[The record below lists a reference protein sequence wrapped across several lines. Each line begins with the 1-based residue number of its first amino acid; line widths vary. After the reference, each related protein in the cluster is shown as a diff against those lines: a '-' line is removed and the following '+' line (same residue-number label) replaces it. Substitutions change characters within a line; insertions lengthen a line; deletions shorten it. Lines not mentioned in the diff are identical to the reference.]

1 MSRVRTGMAIAAV
14 AAAIA
19 SPPLGSAFTGTMTT
33 HMGLQIPLLVLC
45 GWWLGGLVGTSAGH
59 RLRDLAAFRWAA
71 FVVAAATLS
80 VWMIPR
86 LLDLAVES
94 ASTDG
99 VKAVSLV
106 LLAGVPLRLAW
117 EQFGP
122 VERGV
127 VHVEALASFWRLG
140 WLYLDSPSRL
150 CTQYG
155 MDDQQRLGSLLLR
168 AGFLYAAWLAWRA
181 LMPEP
186 AREGTS

>member
-1 MSRVRTGMAIAAV
+1 MAIAAV
-14 AAAIA
+14 GTATAA
-19 SPPLGSAFTGTMTT
+19 PPVGTALKSSMTT
-33 HMGLQIPLLVLC
+33 HMAMQMPLLVLC
-45 GWWLGGLVGTSAGH
+45 GWWLGGLIAQRAEARFRG
-59 RLRDLAAFRWAA
+59 LAALRWAA

-80 VWMIPR
+80 VWMVPR

-94 ASTDG
+94 ATIDAA
-99 VKAVSLV
+99 KAVSLV
-106 LLAGVPLRLAW
+106 LLGGVPLRLAW
-117 EQFGP
+117 TQFGP

-155 MDDQQRLGSLLLR
+155 LDDQQRLGSLLVK
-168 AGFLYAAWLAWRA
+168 AGFLYATWLMWRA

-186 AREGTS
+186 DRAISSNN

>member
-1 MSRVRTGMAIAAV
+1 
-14 AAAIA
+14 
-19 SPPLGSAFTGTMTT
+19 
-33 HMGLQIPLLVLC
+33 
-45 GWWLGGLVGTSAGH
+45 
-59 RLRDLAAFRWAA
+59 
-71 FVVAAATLS
+71 
-80 VWMIPR
+80 MIPR